1 MRFISLGSGSRGNA
15 TLIETAAARV
25 LVDCGFGIR
34 EMERR
39 LGLAGVDPAS
49 VEALLITHEH
59 GDHLRGAIPFA
70 RRHGARLLGSNGTF
84 RGIDIDSRVRF
95 EAINPHADGIPLAD
109 ITVHPIPVPHD
120 SREPVQYLFAADG
133 KRFGMLTD
141 AGSIT
146 PHAVERLRGCDALM
160 LECNHDP
167 DMLRDGPYPWSLK
180 RRVAGD
186 HGHLSNRQAAQLL
199 AGLDTA
205 RLRWLAAAHLS
216 EKNNRPELAL
226 RALLEVDH
234 GLEERIRILSQ
245 DRISDW
251 CEV

>member
-15 TLIETAAARV
+15 TLIESAAVRV

>member
-15 TLIETAAARV
+15 TLIESAAARV